1 MSEHVLIDQ
10 LSIDLSGYKDATNVA
25 SLANSQVYGLKN
37 CKSSWG
43 AVMANFAIRR
53 MFECTGAETL
63 NQVEVD
69 CLIGKLSE
77 NLALNCC

>member
-1 MSEHVLIDQ
+1 MSEHADIDQ
-10 LSIDLSGYKDATNVA
+10 LAIDLSGYKDATNVA
-25 SLANSQVYGLKN
+25 SLAVSEVYGLKN
-37 CKSSWG
+37 CKTSWG
-43 AVMANFAIRR
+43 AVMANYSIRK
-53 MFECTGAETL
+53 MFECTGAKTL